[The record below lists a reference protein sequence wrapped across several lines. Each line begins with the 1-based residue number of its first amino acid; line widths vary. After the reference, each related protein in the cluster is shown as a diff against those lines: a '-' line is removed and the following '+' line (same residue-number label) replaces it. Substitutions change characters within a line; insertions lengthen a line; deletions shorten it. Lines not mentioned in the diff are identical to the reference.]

1 MIRILIADDHPLVRR
16 GLVSLINAT
25 EDFELVGE
33 AMHGLDAITMTE
45 RSRPD
50 VVLMDLQMPRLNG
63 VHATS
68 AICRKLPTV
77 KVLILTSFN
86 EEDKVQQAMDA
97 GAAGFMLKTA
107 TAEELVESIRSVVL
121 GRMALSPEVV
131 QAIVQSKRQPGTIGQ
146 DLTDR
151 ERDVLKL
158 IVDGR
163 SNADIGAALSITL
176 PTVKFHVSSILSKLG
191 FGDEKKEVVAEA
203 APAGVEV
210 VAAPA
215 PVAPVAISA
224 VDVVAKLEGMAAAH
238 AEKLNWKTSI
248 VDLLKLLGLDSSLAV
263 RKELAAELGC
273 PADKMGDSA
282 QMNMWLHKTVLQK
295 LAANGGNIPA
305 ELL

>member
-25 EDFELVGE
+25 EDFELAGE
-33 AMHGLDAITMTE
+33 ATHGLDAITMTE
-45 RSRPD
+45 RARPD

-68 AICRKLPTV
+68 AICRKQPLV

-86 EEDKVQQAMDA
+86 EEDKVQQALDA

-107 TAEELVESIRSVVL
+107 TSEELVEAIRAVTQ

-163 SNADIGAALSITL
+163 SNADIGVALSITL
-176 PTVKFHVSSILSKLG
+176 PTVKFHVSSILSKLS
-191 FGDEKKEVVAEA
+191 AQNRTEA
-203 APAGVEV
+203 AKLANKYKIVP
-210 VAAPA
+210 PA
-215 PVAPVAISA
+215 PDI
-224 VDVVAKLEGMAAAH
+224 
-238 AEKLNWKTSI
+238 
-248 VDLLKLLGLDSSLAV
+248 
-263 RKELAAELGC
+263 
-273 PADKMGDSA
+273 
-282 QMNMWLHKTVLQK
+282 
-295 LAANGGNIPA
+295 
-305 ELL
+305 

>member
-176 PTVKFHVSSILSKLG
+176 PTVKFHVSSILSKLS
-191 FGDEKKEVVAEA
+191 AQNRTEA
-203 APAGVEV
+203 A
-210 VAAPA
+210 
-215 PVAPVAISA
+215 
-224 VDVVAKLEGMAAAH
+224 
-238 AEKLNWKTSI
+238 
-248 VDLLKLLGLDSSLAV
+248 
-263 RKELAAELGC
+263 
-273 PADKMGDSA
+273 
-282 QMNMWLHKTVLQK
+282 K
-295 LAANGGNIPA
+295 LANKYKIVPPSP
-305 ELL
+305 EI